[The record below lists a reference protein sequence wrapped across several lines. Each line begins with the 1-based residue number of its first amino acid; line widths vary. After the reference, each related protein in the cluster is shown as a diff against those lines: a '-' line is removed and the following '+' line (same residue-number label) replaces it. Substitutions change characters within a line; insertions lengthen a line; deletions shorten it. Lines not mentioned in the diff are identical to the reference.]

1 MTFAPEAGTQRLR
14 DIINKGV
21 TEENLLDSV
30 MDAFESGY
38 STVKLYF
45 MIGLPGETDDDLRG
59 IVELGKRWLNV
70 IIPCQR
76 KKKAAASRYHQRFS
90 FLYQSRLPLFQWE
103 PQPTLEEIQRK
114 QRVILEAV
122 KPYKRIKFNT
132 QMQKPARWKV
142 YLPEEIGVWR
152 RL

>member
-1 MTFAPEAGTQRLR
+1 MRKTGLTFAPEAGTQRLR

-59 IVELGKRWLNV
+59 IVELGKKVVECYYSMPKEKR
-70 IIPCQR
+70 
-76 KKKAAASRYHQRFS
+76 KAAASRYHQRFS
-90 FLYQSRLPLFQWE
+90 FC
-103 PQPTLEEIQRK
+103 TK
-114 QRVILEAV
+114 AV
-122 KPYKRIKFNT
+122 YPFSMGASAHAGGDTAQTKGDFGSGKAI
-132 QMQKPARWKV
+132 
-142 YLPEEIGVWR
+142 
-152 RL
+152 